1 MHIYVY
7 TMKDIYL
14 LHERFPTYLP
24 PRSTFLSEGNCPAR
38 YGSIPAPSLAEKE
51 KERGGGRERER
62 WGGREREREKK
73 KRVEGRQRERTLT
86 RRGRMFTPLRSSR
99 TLLLTKKDHP
109 QDV

>member
-38 YGSIPAPSLAEKE
+38 CGSFPAPALAERK
-51 KERGGGRERER
+51 RERE
-62 WGGREREREKK
+62 
-73 KRVEGRQRERTLT
+73 
-86 RRGRMFTPLRSSR
+86 
-99 TLLLTKKDHP
+99 
-109 QDV
+109 

>member
-51 KERGGGRERER
+51 RERG
-62 WGGREREREKK
+62 GGREREREKK